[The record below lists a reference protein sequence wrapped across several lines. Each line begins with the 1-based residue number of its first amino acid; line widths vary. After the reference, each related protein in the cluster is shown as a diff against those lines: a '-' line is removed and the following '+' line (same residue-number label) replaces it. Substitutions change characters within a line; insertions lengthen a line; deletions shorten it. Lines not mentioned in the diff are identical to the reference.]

1 MNNFQ
6 ELEKKKLD
14 AFPDSMKR
22 IKRRV
27 DGSLDIYKFVGNI
40 FDLYFPKIVGFM
52 TAMLGGEIYES
63 IPKSKYPNKQ

>member
-14 AFPDSMKR
+14 AYPDSMNR

-27 DGSLDIYKFVGNI
+27 DGSMDIYKFVGNI

-52 TAMLGGEIYES
+52 TALLGGDS
-63 IPKSKYPNKQ
+63 NSSVPKSKYPNKQ

>member
-14 AFPDSMKR
+14 IYPDSTRR

-27 DGSLDIYKFVGNI
+27 DGSRDIYKFVGNI
-40 FDLYFPKIVGFM
+40 FDLYLPKIVGFM
-52 TAMLGGEIYES
+52 TALLGSES
-63 IPKSKYPNKQ
+63 DATIPKSKYPNKR